1 MGEVVR
7 LILLQL
13 TVDNEMFGGQVP
25 EALQE
30 IDGFPA
36 KYVNEILK

>member
-7 LILLQL
+7 LVLLQL
-13 TVDNEMFGGQVP
+13 TVDNAMFGGQVP

-30 IDGFPA
+30 VDGFPA
-36 KYVNEILK
+36 KYINEILT